1 MSINLRDALRA
12 GHTDESSVLD
22 EEIDLNGLSLEAS
35 HRHLTSMIR
44 IRQAEIKIAAMRKSG
59 QIGGPVH
66 LGAGQEAIAVGIS
79 SHLRKSDRVF
89 SAHRSHAHLL
99 ALGSDVRKLF
109 AELLG
114 KSTGLTHGMGGSM
127 HLWDQPNGF
136 YGSVP
141 IVAGTVPLAVG
152 AGLAAKMQKN
162 GDISVAYFGDGAAEE
177 GVVQE
182 SLNLASQL
190 GVPILFVCENNFFS
204 SHMHISERQPIQSV
218 ARFADA
224 NNIKNE
230 VVDGNNLISVGAAA
244 GRLISHSRK
253 NNVPGFLE
261 VVTFRHYGH
270 VDWREDIDV
279 GVNRSASEVEKWKS
293 RDPIHRLKSAL
304 IQNKTL
310 SEKDLE
316 NIYKTIDSEIESAW
330 KLAES
335 DPYPAKED
343 LLRTVYKEVRT

>member
-1 MSINLRDALRA
+1 MNISLRDALRSGLA
-12 GHTDESSVLD
+12 NSSSALD
-22 EEIDLNGLSLEAS
+22 EEINLSKSSSEIS
-35 HRHLTSMIR
+35 HRFLTSMIR
-44 IRQAEIKIAAMRKSG
+44 IRHAEIKIAEMRKNG

-66 LGAGQEAIAVGIS
+66 LSAGQEAVAVGIS
-79 SHLRKSDRVF
+79 SHLRKSDRIF

-114 KSTGLTHGMGGSM
+114 KSTGLTRGMGGSM

-152 AGLAAKMQKN
+152 AGLAAKMQKT
-162 GDISVAYFGDGAAEE
+162 GDIAVAYFGDGAAEE

-204 SHMHISERQPIQSV
+204 SHMHISQRQPIQSV
-218 ARFADA
+218 ARFAEA
-224 NNIKNE
+224 NNIVNE
-230 VVDGNNLISVGAAA
+230 VVDGNNVIAVGEAASKLIED
-244 GRLISHSRK
+244 SRK
-253 NNVPGFLE
+253 SNVPAFLE

-293 RDPIHRLKSAL
+293 RDPIERLKSAL
-304 IQNKTL
+304 LKN
-310 SEKDLE
+310 DLLNQDE
-316 NIYKTIDSEIESAW
+316 LKNIYQNIDSEIESAW
-330 KLAES
+330 SAAIS
-335 DPYPAKED
+335 DPFPVTDD
-343 LLRTVYKEVRT
+343 LLRTVYKEVRK

>member
-1 MSINLRDALRA
+1 LNSKLRQALA
-12 GHTDESSVLD
+12 SGDIENSPIID
-22 EEIDLNGLSLEAS
+22 EELDISALSPKDLTEQ
-35 HRHLTSMIR
+35 LTSMIR
-44 IRQAEIKIAAMRKSG
+44 IRQAEVKIAEMRRDG
-59 QIGGPVH
+59 HIGGPVH

-99 ALGSDVRKLF
+99 ALGTDLRKLF

-152 AGLAAKMQKN
+152 AGLAAKMQKS
-162 GDISVAYFGDGAAEE
+162 GDVAVAYFGDGAAEE

-190 GVPILFVCENNFFS
+190 GIPILFVCENNFFS
-204 SHMHISERQPIQSV
+204 SHMHISQRQPIHSV
-218 ARFADA
+218 ARFAEA
-224 NNIKNE
+224 NNIDSE
-230 VVDGNNLISVGAAA
+230 VVDGNNVASVSEAAA
-244 GRLISHSRK
+244 RLISQSRAR
-253 NNVPGFLE
+253 NVPGFLE

-293 RDPIHRLKSAL
+293 RDPINRLKRAIL
-304 IQNKTL
+304 
-310 SEKDLE
+310 EKKIL
-316 NIYKTIDSEIESAW
+316 TDSEIESIYLNINSEIEAAW
-330 KLAES
+330 KLAAS
-335 DPYPAKED
+335 DPYPTESE
-343 LLRTVYKEVRT
+343 LLRTVYKEVRK

>member
-1 MSINLRDALRA
+1 MNSQLRQALA
-12 GHTDESSVLD
+12 SGEIENSPIIDEALDLASLSSKEL
-22 EEIDLNGLSLEAS
+22 ID
-35 HRHLTSMIR
+35 HLTSMIR
-44 IRQAEIKIAAMRKSG
+44 IRQAEVKIAEMRRDG
-59 QIGGPVH
+59 HIGGPVH

-79 SHLRKSDRVF
+79 AHLRKSDRVF

-99 ALGSDVRKLF
+99 ALGTDVRKLF

-127 HLWDQPNGF
+127 HLWDQSNGF

-152 AGLAAKMQKN
+152 AGLAAKMQKTD
-162 GDISVAYFGDGAAEE
+162 DIAVAYFGDGAAEE

-190 GVPILFVCENNFFS
+190 GIPILFVCENNFFS
-204 SHMHISERQPIQSV
+204 SHMHISQRQPIHSV

-224 NNIKNE
+224 NNIDNE
-230 VVDGNNLISVGAAA
+230 VVDGNNIASVSEAAA
-244 GRLISHSRK
+244 RLISHSRK
-253 NNVPGFLE
+253 NNAPSFLE

-279 GVNRSASEVEKWKS
+279 GVNRSASEVQKWKS
-293 RDPIHRLKSAL
+293 RDPINRLKSAL

-310 SEKDLE
+310 GEKDLE
-316 NIYKTIDSEIESAW
+316 GIYKTIDSEIESAW
-330 KLAES
+330 NLAES

-343 LLRTVYKEVRT
+343 LLRTVYKEVRK

>member
-1 MSINLRDALRA
+1 MNSKLRQALA
-12 GHTDESSVLD
+12 SGEIENSPIIDQELNISVISSKVLI
-22 EEIDLNGLSLEAS
+22 EQ
-35 HRHLTSMIR
+35 LTSMIR
-44 IRQAEIKIAAMRKSG
+44 IRQSEVKIAEMRRDG
-59 QIGGPVH
+59 LIGGPVH

-99 ALGSDVRKLF
+99 ALGTDVRKLF

-152 AGLAAKMQKN
+152 AGLAAKMQKS
-162 GDISVAYFGDGAAEE
+162 GDVAVAYFGDGAAEE

-190 GVPILFVCENNFFS
+190 GIPILFVCENNFFS
-204 SHMHISERQPIQSV
+204 SHMHISQRQPIHSV
-218 ARFADA
+218 ARFAEA
-224 NNIKNE
+224 NDINSE
-230 VVDGNNLISVGAAA
+230 VVDGNNVASVSEAAA
-244 GRLISHSRK
+244 RLISQSRAK
-253 NNVPGFLE
+253 NVPGFLE

-293 RDPIHRLKSAL
+293 RDPINRLKRAIL
-304 IQNKTL
+304 EKRILTD
-310 SEKDLE
+310 SEIE
-316 NIYKTIDSEIESAW
+316 SIYLNIDSEIEAAW
-330 KLAES
+330 KLAAS
-335 DPYPAKED
+335 DPYPAESE
-343 LLRTVYKEVRT
+343 LLRTVYKEVRK

>member
-1 MSINLRDALRA
+1 LNSQLKIDLVS
-12 GHTDESSVLD
+12 GKIESSKIIDEVLD
-22 EEIDLNGLSLEAS
+22 VSTNSSDSLIEV
-35 HRHLTSMIR
+35 LTSMIR
-44 IRQAEIKIAAMRKSG
+44 IRQAEIKIANMRKDG
-59 QIGGPVH
+59 VIGGPVH
-66 LGAGQEAIAVGIS
+66 LSAGQEAIAVGIS

-114 KSTGLTHGMGGSM
+114 KSTGLTLGMGGSM

-152 AGLAAKMQKN
+152 AGLAAKMQQS
-162 GDISVAYFGDGAAEE
+162 GDIAIAYFGDGAAEE

-190 GVPILFVCENNFFS
+190 NIPVLFVCENNFFS
-204 SHMHISERQPIQSV
+204 SHMHISQRQPIQSV

-224 NNIKNE
+224 NNIVNE
-230 VVDGNNLISVGAAA
+230 VVDGNNIIAVSEAASKLIA
-244 GRLISHSRK
+244 GSRN
-253 NNVPGFLE
+253 NNVPAFLE
-261 VVTFRHYGH
+261 VVTYRHYGH

-279 GVNRSASEVEKWKS
+279 GVNRSAGEVEKWKS
-293 RDPIHRLKSAL
+293 RDPIERLKTAL
-304 IQNKTL
+304 INAHSLNDETL
-310 SEKDLE
+310 KRIHENVNLE
-316 NIYKTIDSEIESAW
+316 IDIAW
-330 KLAES
+330 NLAVT
-335 DPYPAKED
+335 DPYPAKDD
-343 LLRTVYKEVRT
+343 LLRTVYKETLK

>member
-1 MSINLRDALRA
+1 MNSQLKIDLATGNI
-12 GHTDESSVLD
+12 ESSRIID
-22 EEIDLNGLSLEAS
+22 EELDISLNSPKVLIEQLQA
-35 HRHLTSMIR
+35 MIR
-44 IRQAEIKIAAMRKSG
+44 IRQTEIKIGNMRREG
-59 QIGGPVH
+59 HIGGPVH
-66 LGAGQEAIAVGIS
+66 LGAGQEAAAVGIS
-79 SHLRKSDRVF
+79 AHLRKSDRIF

-152 AGLAAKMQKN
+152 AGLAAKMQKS
-162 GDISVAYFGDGAAEE
+162 GDIAVAYFGDGAAEE

-190 GVPILFVCENNFFS
+190 AIPILFVCENNFFS
-204 SHMHISERQPIQSV
+204 SHMHISQRQPIQSL

-224 NNIKNE
+224 NNIVNE
-230 VVDGNNLISVGAAA
+230 VVDGNNLISVSSAAA
-244 GRLISHSRK
+244 RLISESRK
-253 NNVPGFLE
+253 TNVPAFLE

-279 GVNRSASEVEKWKS
+279 GVNRSAGEVEKWKS
-293 RDPIHRLKSAL
+293 RDPIERLKSAL
-304 IQNKTL
+304 LKNKTL
-310 SEKDLE
+310 VENDVG
-316 NIYKTIDSEIESAW
+316 NIYKSIDADIDSAW
-330 KLAES
+330 NLAVS
-335 DPYPAKED
+335 DPYPVKED
-343 LLRTVYKEVRT
+343 LLRTVYKEVRQ

>member
-1 MSINLRDALRA
+1 MNSKLRQALA
-12 GHTDESSVLD
+12 SGEIENSPIID
-22 EEIDLNGLSLEAS
+22 EELDISALSSKDLIEQ
-35 HRHLTSMIR
+35 LTSMIR
-44 IRQAEIKIAAMRKSG
+44 IRQAEVKIAEMRRDG
-59 QIGGPVH
+59 HIGGPVH

-99 ALGSDVRKLF
+99 ALGTDVRKLF

-114 KSTGLTHGMGGSM
+114 KATGLTHGMGGSM

-152 AGLAAKMQKN
+152 AGLAAKMQKS
-162 GDISVAYFGDGAAEE
+162 GDVAVAYFGDGAAEE

-190 GVPILFVCENNFFS
+190 GIPILFVCENNFFS
-204 SHMHISERQPIQSV
+204 SHMHISQRQPIHSV
-218 ARFADA
+218 ARFAEA
-224 NNIKNE
+224 NNIDSE
-230 VVDGNNLISVGAAA
+230 VVDGNNVASVSEAAA
-244 GRLISHSRK
+244 RLIAQSRAR
-253 NNVPGFLE
+253 NVPGFLE

-293 RDPIHRLKSAL
+293 RDPINRLKRAIL
-304 IQNKTL
+304 
-310 SEKDLE
+310 EKKIL
-316 NIYKTIDSEIESAW
+316 TDSEIESIYLNINSEIETAW
-330 KLAES
+330 KLATC
-335 DPYPAKED
+335 DPYPAESE
-343 LLRTVYKEVRT
+343 LLRTVYKEVHK

>member
-1 MSINLRDALRA
+1 MRRD
-12 GHTDESSVLD
+12 GH
-22 EEIDLNGLSLEAS
+22 
-35 HRHLTSMIR
+35 
-44 IRQAEIKIAAMRKSG
+44 
-59 QIGGPVH
+59 IGGPVH
-66 LGAGQEAIAVGIS
+66 LGAGQEAVAVGIS
-79 SHLRKSDRVF
+79 AHLRKSDRVF

-99 ALGSDVRKLF
+99 ALGTDVRKLF

-152 AGLAAKMQKN
+152 AGLAAKMQKT
-162 GDISVAYFGDGAAEE
+162 GDIAVAYFGDGAAEE

-190 GVPILFVCENNFFS
+190 GIPILFVCENNFFS
-204 SHMHISERQPIQSV
+204 SHMHISQRQPIHSV

-224 NNIKNE
+224 NNIDNE
-230 VVDGNNLISVGAAA
+230 VVDGNNIASVSESAA
-244 GRLISHSRK
+244 RLISHSRK

-293 RDPIHRLKSAL
+293 RDPINRLKSAL

-316 NIYKTIDSEIESAW
+316 NIYKTIDSEIEIAW
-330 KLAES
+330 NLAVS
-335 DPYPAKED
+335 DPYPVKED
-343 LLRTVYKEVRT
+343 LLRTVYKEVRK

>member
-1 MSINLRDALRA
+1 MNSKLRQALA
-12 GHTDESSVLD
+12 SGQIENSPIID
-22 EEIDLNGLSLEAS
+22 EELNISALSSKDLTEQ
-35 HRHLTSMIR
+35 LTSMIR
-44 IRQAEIKIAAMRKSG
+44 IRQAEVKIAEMRRDG
-59 QIGGPVH
+59 HIGGPVH

-79 SHLRKSDRVF
+79 SHLLKSDRVF

-99 ALGSDVRKLF
+99 ALGTDVRKLF

-152 AGLAAKMQKN
+152 AGLAAKMQKS
-162 GDISVAYFGDGAAEE
+162 GDVAVAYFGDGAAEE

-190 GVPILFVCENNFFS
+190 GIPILFVCENNFFS
-204 SHMHISERQPIQSV
+204 SHMHISQRQPIHSV
-218 ARFADA
+218 ARFAEA
-224 NNIKNE
+224 NNIDSD
-230 VVDGNNLISVGAAA
+230 VVDGNNVASVSEAAA
-244 GRLISHSRK
+244 RLIAQSRAK
-253 NNVPGFLE
+253 NVPGFLE

-293 RDPIHRLKSAL
+293 RDPINRLKRAIL
-304 IQNKTL
+304 
-310 SEKDLE
+310 EKKILA
-316 NIYKTIDSEIESAW
+316 DSEIESIDLNINSEIETAW
-330 KLAES
+330 KLAVS
-335 DPYPAKED
+335 DPYPAGSE
-343 LLRTVYKEVRT
+343 LLRTVYKEVRK

>member
-1 MSINLRDALRA
+1 MNSKLRQALA
-12 GHTDESSVLD
+12 SGDIENSPIID
-22 EEIDLNGLSLEAS
+22 EELDISALSPKDLTEQ
-35 HRHLTSMIR
+35 LTSMIR
-44 IRQAEIKIAAMRKSG
+44 IRQAEVKIAEMRRDG
-59 QIGGPVH
+59 HIGGPVH

-99 ALGSDVRKLF
+99 ALGTDLRKLF

-152 AGLAAKMQKN
+152 AGLAAKMQKS
-162 GDISVAYFGDGAAEE
+162 GDVAVAYFGDGAAEE

-190 GVPILFVCENNFFS
+190 GIPILFVCENNFFS
-204 SHMHISERQPIQSV
+204 SHMHISQRQPIHSV
-218 ARFADA
+218 ARFAEA
-224 NNIKNE
+224 NNIDSE
-230 VVDGNNLISVGAAA
+230 VVDGNNVASVSEAAA
-244 GRLISHSRK
+244 RLISQSRAR
-253 NNVPGFLE
+253 NVPGFLE

-293 RDPIHRLKSAL
+293 RDPINRLKRAIL
-304 IQNKTL
+304 
-310 SEKDLE
+310 EKKIL
-316 NIYKTIDSEIESAW
+316 TDSEIESIYLNINSEIETAW
-330 KLAES
+330 KLATC
-335 DPYPAKED
+335 DPYPAESE
-343 LLRTVYKEVRT
+343 LLRTVYKEVHK

>member
-1 MSINLRDALRA
+1 MSSQLKIDLAS
-12 GHTDESSVLD
+12 GKIESSKIID
-22 EEIDLNGLSLEAS
+22 EELDISSISLKELIEQLKA
-35 HRHLTSMIR
+35 MIR
-44 IRQAEIKIAAMRKSG
+44 IRQAEIKIADMRKEG
-59 QIGGPVH
+59 HIGGPVH
-66 LGAGQEAIAVGIS
+66 LGAGQEAVAVGIS
-79 SHLRKSDRVF
+79 AHLRKSDRIF

-152 AGLAAKMQKN
+152 AGLAAKMQKT
-162 GDISVAYFGDGAAEE
+162 GDIAVAYFGDGAAEE

-204 SHMHISERQPIQSV
+204 SHMHISQRQPIQSV
-218 ARFADA
+218 ARFAEA
-224 NNIKNE
+224 NNIVNE
-230 VVDGNNLISVGAAA
+230 VVDGNNVIAVGEAASKLIED
-244 GRLISHSRK
+244 SRK
-253 NNVPGFLE
+253 SNVPAFLE

-293 RDPIHRLKSAL
+293 RDPIERLKSAL
-304 IQNKTL
+304 LGN
-310 SEKDLE
+310 DLLNQDDLK
-316 NIYKTIDSEIESAW
+316 NIYQNTDSEIESAW
-330 KLAES
+330 SAAIS
-335 DPYPAKED
+335 DPFPVTED
-343 LLRTVYKEVRT
+343 LLRTVYKEVRK

>member
-1 MSINLRDALRA
+1 L
-12 GHTDESSVLD
+12 SSQLK
-22 EEIDLNGLSLEAS
+22 IDLAS
-35 HRHLTSMIR
+35 GMIQSSKIIDENLDISTISPKELIEQLNAMIR
-44 IRQAEIKIAAMRKSG
+44 IRQSEIKIAEMRKEG
-59 QIGGPVH
+59 HIGGPVH
-66 LGAGQEAIAVGIS
+66 LGAGQEAVAVGIS
-79 SHLRKSDRVF
+79 SHLRKSDRIF

-114 KSTGLTHGMGGSM
+114 KSTGLTRGMGGSM

-152 AGLAAKMQKN
+152 AGLAAKMQKT
-162 GDISVAYFGDGAAEE
+162 GDIAVAYFGDGAAEE

-204 SHMHISERQPIQSV
+204 SHMHISQRQPIQSV
-218 ARFADA
+218 ARFAEA
-224 NNIKNE
+224 NNIVNE
-230 VVDGNNLISVGAAA
+230 VVDGNNVIAVGEAASKLIGD
-244 GRLISHSRK
+244 SRK
-253 NNVPGFLE
+253 SNVPAFLE

-293 RDPIHRLKSAL
+293 RDPIERLKSAL
-304 IQNKTL
+304 LKN
-310 SEKDLE
+310 DLLNQDE
-316 NIYKTIDSEIESAW
+316 LKNIYQNIDSEIESAW
-330 KLAES
+330 SAAIS
-335 DPYPAKED
+335 DPFPVTED
-343 LLRTVYKEVRT
+343 LLRTVYKEVRK

>member
-1 MSINLRDALRA
+1 MNSKLRQALA
-12 GHTDESSVLD
+12 SGEIENSPIID
-22 EEIDLNGLSLEAS
+22 EELNISAISSKILIEQ
-35 HRHLTSMIR
+35 LTSMIR
-44 IRQAEIKIAAMRKSG
+44 IRQAEVKIAEMRRDG
-59 QIGGPVH
+59 HIGGPVH

-99 ALGSDVRKLF
+99 ALGTDVRKLF

-152 AGLAAKMQKN
+152 AGLAAKMQKS
-162 GDISVAYFGDGAAEE
+162 GDVAIAYFGDGAAEE

-190 GVPILFVCENNFFS
+190 GIPILFVCENNFFS
-204 SHMHISERQPIQSV
+204 SHMHISQRQPIHSV
-218 ARFADA
+218 ARFAEA
-224 NNIKNE
+224 NNIDGE
-230 VVDGNNLISVGAAA
+230 VVDGNNVASVSEAAA
-244 GRLISHSRK
+244 RLISQSRAK
-253 NNVPGFLE
+253 NVPGFLE

-293 RDPIHRLKSAL
+293 RDPINRLKRAIL
-304 IQNKTL
+304 EKKILTD
-310 SEKDLE
+310 SEIESIYL
-316 NIYKTIDSEIESAW
+316 NINSEIESAW
-330 KLAES
+330 KLAAS
-335 DPYPAKED
+335 DPYPAESD
-343 LLRTVYKEVRT
+343 LLRTVYKEVRK